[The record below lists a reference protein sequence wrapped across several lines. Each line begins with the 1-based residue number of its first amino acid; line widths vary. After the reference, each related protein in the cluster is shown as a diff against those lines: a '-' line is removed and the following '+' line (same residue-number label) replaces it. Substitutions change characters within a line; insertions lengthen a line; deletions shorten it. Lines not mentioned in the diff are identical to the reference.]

1 MTSKNMFTQWSAMVC
16 MLFFVSD
23 VLAQNPIAGNQ
34 GFIVLTEANFTS
46 SDAYAIHGPVF
57 VGGNFIVNKASY
69 ATGEIMNRQWFLSFW
84 RWCYQNEAY

>member
-1 MTSKNMFTQWSAMVC
+1 MFTQWSAMVC
-16 MLFFVSD
+16 MLLFVSD

-69 ATGEIMNRQWFLSFW
+69 ATGEIMKTDNGSYVFPGDG
-84 RWCYQNEAY
+84 AT